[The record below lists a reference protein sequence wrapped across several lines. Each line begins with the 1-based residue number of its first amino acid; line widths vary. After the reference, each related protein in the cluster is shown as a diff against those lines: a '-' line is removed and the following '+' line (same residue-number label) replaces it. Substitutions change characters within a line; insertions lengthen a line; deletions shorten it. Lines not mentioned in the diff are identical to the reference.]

1 MLSGSPWML
10 CGGAEWNQEASQ
22 AIAVIS
28 GRDASDLNKMGSC

>member
-1 MLSGSPWML
+1 MDHLG
-10 CGGAEWNQEASQ
+10 CCVEGAEWNQEASQ